1 VLHTVDVGAL
11 SLRSY
16 RDVAPDATLDEVER
30 CAASLQGAREDDFFE
45 ATRGLDA
52 LVFTG
57 GVGEN
62 SATVRA
68 LAVDGLRFFE
78 LAVDGDRND
87 AARPDTNI
95 AAADSG
101 APVLVVEARE
111 DLEMARQ
118 VRQLLDGAGP

>member
-1 VLHTVDVGAL
+1 MSAPKPASGAL
-11 SLRSY
+11 GKEELGCI
-16 RDVAPDATLDEVER
+16 DAYWR
-30 CAASLQGAREDDFFE
+30 AANYL
-45 ATRGLDA
+45 
-52 LVFTG
+52 
-57 GVGEN
+57 
-62 SATVRA
+62 
-68 LAVDGLRFFE
+68 